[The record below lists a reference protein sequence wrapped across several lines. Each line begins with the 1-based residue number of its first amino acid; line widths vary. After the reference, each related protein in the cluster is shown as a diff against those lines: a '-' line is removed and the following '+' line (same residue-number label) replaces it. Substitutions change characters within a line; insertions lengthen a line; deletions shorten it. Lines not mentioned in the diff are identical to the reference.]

1 MRNRIGSPLSDVK
14 TETTLSNRPGRFIGS
29 NVTAISER
37 SPGSTGRFE

>member
-14 TETTLSNRPGRFIGS
+14 TETALSNRPGRFIGS